1 LSPNFEA
8 ERLVHGALART
19 DSIGVALERCGIMTE
34 TTARLR
40 TLLDGPEMLVAP
52 FVYDG
57 LQAKIAERTGF
68 KAVYMTG
75 FGTAAARGYPDLGL
89 LTMTEMVQNVRAI
102 SQAVDLPVICD
113 ADTGYGN
120 PINVWRTVREYEDA
134 GAAALHIEDQ
144 VFPKRCGFLS
154 GKQVIAMDEMVPKV
168 RAACDARRD
177 PNFVIIARTDA
188 LAVNGWDDV
197 ARRAHA
203 YRNAGADL
211 IFVDGIR
218 TLDDLTRYVAELAD
232 LPLLYNGSLLPVAD
246 LARAGFKLTIHTGT
260 LMAAFAGFRDAM
272 RQLKETG
279 VIDLPITGHLFGELI
294 ETLGVPEMEALAK
307 KYSA

>member
-1 LSPNFEA
+1 MMEA
-8 ERLVHGALART
+8 
-19 DSIGVALERCGIMTE
+19 
-34 TTARLR
+34 TARLR
-40 TLLDGPEMLVAP
+40 ELIKGPEMLVAP

-75 FGTAAARGYPDLGL
+75 FGTAAARGFPDLGL

-102 SQAVDLPVICD
+102 AHAVKVPVICD

-120 PINVWRTVREYEDA
+120 PVNVWRTVREYEEA

-144 VFPKRCGFLS
+144 VFPKRCGFLQ
-154 GKQVIAMDEMVPKV
+154 GKQVIAMEDMLPKV

-177 PNFVIIARTDA
+177 RNFVIIARSDA

-197 ARRAHA
+197 VRRCRA
-203 YRNAGADL
+203 YREAGADL

-218 TLDDLTRYVAELAD
+218 TLEDLKNYAAKLGD
-232 LPLLYNGSLLPVAD
+232 LPLLYNGALLPVAE
-246 LARAGFKLTIHTGT
+246 LAGYGFKLTIHTSS
-260 LMAAFAGFRDAM
+260 LMAAYVGFRDAL

-279 VIDLPITGHLFGELI
+279 KLDLPITGSLFSELI
-294 ETLGVPEMEALAK
+294 ELLGVPETEALSK
-307 KYSA
+307 KYER